1 MRRWFIRSREGYTLV
16 EVLTGLFITS
26 MVLVL
31 LVTSLQFGG
40 EMAGKITG
48 KMIRGQESR
57 RACLF
62 LQKQLSKSREMVV
75 KDGRVYLQDMENP
88 DYYNFYTVEASGTVY
103 RNKVDKAKLEPI
115 KTGGKSQLIH
125 NVVRFE
131 LRLEEKDAVRL
142 IIEFIKEEPAV
153 DVRFYYPNEV
163 LLR

>member
-1 MRRWFIRSREGYTLV
+1 M
-16 EVLTGLFITS
+16 LTGLFITS

-40 EMAGKITG
+40 EIAGKITG

-62 LQKQLSKSREMVV
+62 LQKQLSKSREIFV
-75 KDGRVYLQDMENP
+75 KDGRVYLQDMENL
-88 DYYNFYTVEASGTVY
+88 DYYNFYTIEASGTVY
-103 RNKVDKAKLEPI
+103 RNKVDKVKLEPI

-125 NVVRFE
+125 NAVHFE
-131 LRLEEKDAVRL
+131 LKLEEKNAVRL
-142 IIEFIKEEPAV
+142 VIEFIKEEPAV

>member
-88 DYYNFYTVEASGTVY
+88 DYYNFI
-103 RNKVDKAKLEPI
+103 RLKRLEPSI
-115 KTGGKSQLIH
+115 EIRSI
-125 NVVRFE
+125 RRSWSP
-131 LRLEEKDAVRL
+131 LRLAEKVS
-142 IIEFIKEEPAV
+142 
-153 DVRFYYPNEV
+153 
-163 LLR
+163 

>member
-1 MRRWFIRSREGYTLV
+1 MRKWFTRSREGYTLV
-16 EVLTGLFITS
+16 EVLTGLFIMS
-26 MVLVL
+26 IVLVL

-40 EMAGKITG
+40 EVTGKITG

-62 LQKQLSKSREMVV
+62 LQKQLSKSREIFV

-88 DYYNFYTVEASGTVY
+88 EYYNFYTIEASGTVY
-103 RNKVDKAKLEPI
+103 RNKVDKVKLEPI
-115 KTGGKSQLIH
+115 RAGGKSQLIH
-125 NVVRFE
+125 NAVRFE
-131 LRLEEKDAVRL
+131 LKLEEKNAVRL

-153 DVRFYYPNEV
+153 DVRLYYPNEV